1 MKRAVTLAIF
11 AMAFALIPVTSAWA
25 VWEGNAGIAAVGEFP
40 GSGLFIRSDMFPKN
54 TVVEIRN
61 LENEKTAKAVVTGS
75 SGVPGLVAML
85 SPQTADALGMKSG
98 SVARVRISVPTV
110 VERPAAGTYVEET
123 SAVSEDPDANPAI
136 AATETVAA
144 TDAVA
149 LTDVSPAE
157 AIAAADA
164 AAATDAVAP
173 AEAIEPT
180 AAMAEAEAPAT
191 EPVEENAEPAEIAGT
206 DETAESVENVEPET
220 NASIA
225 ETEADTD
232 IASETADAPIDEIAP
247 EAVET
252 AEAADTPEI
261 VPAIVAVPES
271 AEATEPVDEPELA
284 ITDETAPVD
293 EIVPAPE
300 AEAVTALDAAAVVAE
315 AAPEA
320 EPETTSDETIVTLVP
335 TDALPP
341 EAPSVE
347 PSSIPLVDA
356 IAEATPEEPA
366 IIVPEVVAPVVVAP
380 IPVAPQEKPAIAD
393 VPAAP
398 AIPAAVVAPAASGT
412 SVAAST
418 AAVAMSTADL
428 PIIASLSKGS
438 YYIQIGAYA
447 DAKNVRSILDKYGKK
462 YPVAVEKTTNKN
474 GECLKVYIGPVMK
487 DEYGAVLEKF
497 KANGFKDAFVRKGQ

>member
-11 AMAFALIPVTSAWA
+11 AVALALIPVTSAWA

-40 GSGLFIRSDMFPKN
+40 GSGLFVRSDMFPKN

-85 SPQTADALGMKSG
+85 SPETADALGMKSG

-123 SAVSEDPDANPAI
+123 AAASEDPDANPAI
-136 AATETVAA
+136 AATAATAATEAVAS

-149 LTDVSPAE
+149 AEDVAAE
-157 AIAAADA
+157 A
-164 AAATDAVAP
+164 T
-173 AEAIEPT
+173 EPT
-180 AAMAEAEAPAT
+180 AVMAETESTAT
-191 EPVEENAEPAEIAGT
+191 EPIEENEEPAEIAAT
-206 DETAESVENVEPET
+206 DETAEPVENAEPEA

-225 ETEADTD
+225 ETVPEV
-232 IASETADAPIDEIAP
+232 ADAPVDETVP
-247 EAVET
+247 EA
-252 AEAADTPEI
+252 AESTEV
-261 VPAIVAVPES
+261 VPAIVAASES
-271 AEATEPVDEPELA
+271 AESDEPVDEPELA
-284 ITDETAPVD
+284 ITNETAPD
-293 EIVPAPE
+293 AAIVPVPE

-320 EPETTSDETIVTLVP
+320 PSDETIVTLVP

-356 IAEATPEEPA
+356 IAGAIPEEPVV
-366 IIVPEVVAPVVVAP
+366 IVPEVVAPVAVEP
-380 IPVAPQEKPAIAD
+380 TPVAP
-393 VPAAP
+393 
-398 AIPAAVVAPAASGT
+398 VVT
-412 SVAAST
+412 ST
-418 AAVAMSTADL
+418 AAGVTSTAGL
-428 PIIASLSKGS
+428 PIIASLAKGS

>member
-11 AMAFALIPVTSAWA
+11 AVAFALIPVTSAWA

-40 GSGLFIRSDMFPKN
+40 GSGLFVRSDMFPKN

-136 AATETVAA
+136 AATE
-144 TDAVA
+144 AVVP
-149 LTDVSPAE
+149 TDVAPTE
-157 AIAAADA
+157 AVAAADA
-164 AAATDAVAP
+164 VAP
-173 AEAIEPT
+173 TETADPT
-180 AAMAEAEAPAT
+180 AALAEDET
-191 EPVEENAEPAEIAGT
+191 PVAEPIEEIAETEESAEIAAS
-206 DETAESVENVEPET
+206 DETAEPET

-225 ETEADTD
+225 ETEPEADT
-232 IASETADAPIDEIAP
+232 EVAP
-247 EAVET
+247 EVAEAAVEDT
-252 AEAADTPEI
+252 VAEAADAAETPEV
-261 VPAIVAVPES
+261 VPAIVAAPES
-271 AEATEPVDEPELA
+271 AEAIEATEATEPVDEPELA
-284 ITDETAPVD
+284 ITDETAPVA
-293 EIVPAPE
+293 EIVPVPE
-300 AEAVTALDAAAVVAE
+300 AEAVTGLDAAAVVAE

-320 EPETTSDETIVTLVP
+320 PSDETIVTLVP

-347 PSSIPLVDA
+347 PSSIPLIDA

-366 IIVPEVVAPVVVAP
+366 VVAPVVEP
-380 IPVAPQEKPAIAD
+380 IPVAP
-393 VPAAP
+393 
-398 AIPAAVVAPAASGT
+398 VAT
-412 SVAAST
+412 STV
-418 AAVAMSTADL
+418 DL
-428 PIIASLSKGS
+428 PLIASLLKGS

-447 DAKNVRSILDKYGKK
+447 DAKNVRSILEKYGKK
-462 YPVAVEKTTNKN
+462 YPVAVEKTTTKT